1 METPNRVTAAKGP
14 KLGHGYMLCDICGGQ
29 FLSGLVRVERGH
41 LIEGACHKCAGTSAR
56 RHVHLGDLFP
66 RLIPRRR
73 ALPPSA

>member
-1 METPNRVTAAKGP
+1 
-14 KLGHGYMLCDICGGQ
+14 
-29 FLSGLVRVERGH
+29 VRVERGH